1 MQQTWINEIPT
12 ALSGAKARAAFS
24 DFHGS
29 GAFALQSGEPV
40 EVPLGDRTQYPL

>member
-24 DFHGS
+24 DFQIEWNNKDEYS
-29 GAFALQSGEPV
+29 IANRILF
-40 EVPLGDRTQYPL
+40 